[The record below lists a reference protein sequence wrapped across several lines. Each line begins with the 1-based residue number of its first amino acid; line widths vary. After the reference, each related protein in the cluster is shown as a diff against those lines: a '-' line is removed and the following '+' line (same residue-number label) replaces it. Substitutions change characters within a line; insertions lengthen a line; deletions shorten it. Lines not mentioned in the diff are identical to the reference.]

1 MLLLP
6 ACCYYAELFATSL
19 RLVGFHLMEAIELT
33 DRPRSDKFLYRLL
46 LLLFLFRLEF
56 YLLVINY
63 VPKASFS
70 GIYLNQYK
78 DLLLHLKMG

>member
-1 MLLLP
+1 MEILLLP
-6 ACCYYAELFATSL
+6 ACCYYTELFATSL

-33 DRPRSDKFLYRLL
+33 DRLRSDKFLYRLL
-46 LLLFLFRLEF
+46 LLLLLFHFRPEF

-78 DLLLHLKMG
+78 DLLLH